1 MSLPNTAAAPAV
13 SGSGSAAVRHAR
25 WAPRVFYLS
34 DLLAV
39 LLTLWAS
46 MHLTDRILLD
56 LQGFDEFGLPWEAM
70 SRRAGELLILA
81 CLLGLWLRHKGH
93 YAVRLPAWIE
103 AKQLLMG
110 TAAAAL
116 LDGYLQFALK
126 NQPSALWHLLSWA
139 LAFVL
144 VLLLRSLARCGL
156 DAFGLWQLPTLL
168 IASNAT
174 APHIREVLESQS
186 SLGYAVVHTLPLDD
200 AATADAVTAK
210 LRHALANRSVG
221 YVVIAWEAA
230 HMVPALQAIEHLEGH
245 SEIPHGLVPPLRG
258 LSIVDLEL
266 CKIFGHDVVVL
277 DNSRRSRTRLR
288 LAMKRGFD
296 IVGSLLLI
304 GVFAV
309 PMITIALLVRSDG
322 APALYGSIRLGRAG
336 RPFKA
341 WKFRTMV
348 PDAGRV
354 LAELL
359 AREPARRIEWEAQFK
374 LKDDPRITPLGRSLR
389 RSSLDE
395 LPQLFN
401 VLRGEMSLVGPRPVL
416 PDERKTYGADFSLY
430 SQATPGMTGA
440 WQVSG
445 RDELDYRKRIEL
457 NNWYIRNWSPWSDT
471 FILAKTLAV
480 VLRKAGAS

>member
-1 MSLPNTAAAPAV
+1 VSLPSTATARAV
-13 SGSGSAAVRHAR
+13 SGSDHAAARHAR

-34 DLLAV
+34 DLLAM
-39 LLTLWAS
+39 LLAVWAS
-46 MHLTDRILLD
+46 AHLTDRILLD
-56 LQGFDEFGLPWEAM
+56 VQGFDHFGLPRETT
-70 SRRAGELLILA
+70 SRRTGELLILA

-103 AKQLLMG
+103 AKQLLMAI
-110 TAAAAL
+110 AAAAL

-126 NQPSALWHLLSWA
+126 SQPSALWHLQGWVV
-139 LAFVL
+139 AFVL
-144 VLLLRSLARCGL
+144 VLLFRSVARRTL
-156 DAFGLWQLPTLL
+156 DAFRLWQLPTLL
-168 IASNAT
+168 IASPAT
-174 APHIREVLESQS
+174 APRIREVLEGEP
-186 SLGYAVVHTLPLDD
+186 SLGYAMADTLALDD
-200 AATADAVTAK
+200 AMPGDAMTAK
-210 LRHALANRSVG
+210 LQDALANRSVG

-230 HMVPALQAIEHLEGH
+230 HMAPALQAIEYLERH
-245 SEIPHGLVPPLRG
+245 SAIPHGLVPPLRG

-266 CKIFGHDVVVL
+266 CKIFGRDMVVL
-277 DNSRRSRTRLR
+277 DSSRRSRTGAR
-288 LAMKRGFD
+288 LAMKRSFD
-296 IVGSLLLI
+296 IVGSLLLLAA
-304 GVFAV
+304 FAV
-309 PMITIALLVRSDG
+309 PMITIALLVRRDG

-336 RPFKA
+336 RPFRA

-359 AREPARRIEWEAQFK
+359 AREPVRRIEWEAQFK
-374 LKDDPRITPLGRSLR
+374 LKDDPRITPLGRWLR

-416 PDERKTYGADFSLY
+416 PDERETYGADFSLY

-445 RDELDYRKRIEL
+445 RDELDYRRRIEL

-471 FILAKTLAV
+471 VILAKTLGV

>member
-1 MSLPNTAAAPAV
+1 MSLPSTATASVV
-13 SGSGSAAVRHAR
+13 SGSGSAAARHAC

-39 LLTLWAS
+39 SLAVWAS

-56 LQGFDEFGLPWEAM
+56 LQRSEAPGLPREMM
-70 SRRAGELLILA
+70 SRHMGELFILA

-93 YAVRLPAWIE
+93 YALRLPAWVE

-126 NQPSALWHLLSWA
+126 NQTSRLWHLQSWA
-139 LAFVL
+139 MAFIL
-144 VLLLRSLARCGL
+144 VLLFRSLARRAL
-156 DAFGLWQLPTLL
+156 DALRLWQLPTLL
-168 IASNAT
+168 VASRAT
-174 APHIREVLESQS
+174 APRIQQMLESEPR
-186 SLGYAVVHTLPLDD
+186 LGYAVVDTLPLDD
-200 AATADAVTAK
+200 AAPAGAMMAK
-210 LRHALANRSVG
+210 LQDALESRSLG
-221 YVVIAWEAA
+221 YVVIAWEAE
-230 HMVPALQAIEHLEGH
+230 HMVPALLAIEHLERH

-266 CKIFGHDVVVL
+266 CKIFGHDLVIL
-277 DNSRRSRTRLR
+277 DKSRRSRTGLR

-296 IVGSLLLI
+296 MAGSLFLI
-304 GVFAV
+304 VALAM
-309 PMITIALLVRSDG
+309 PMIAIGLLVRRDG
-322 APALYGSIRLGRAG
+322 APALYGSIRLGRNG

-359 AREPARRIEWEAQFK
+359 AREPARRIEWETQFK
-374 LKDDPRITPLGRSLR
+374 LKNDPRITPLGSWLR

-401 VLRGEMSLVGPRPVL
+401 VLRGEMSLVGPRPML
-416 PDERKTYGADFSLY
+416 LDERETYGADFALY
-430 SQATPGMTGA
+430 SQVTPGMTGA

-445 RDELDYRKRIEL
+445 RDELDYRQRIEL

-471 FILAKTLAV
+471 IILAKTLVV
-480 VLRKAGAS
+480 VLRKVGAS

>member
-1 MSLPNTAAAPAV
+1 MQ
-13 SGSGSAAVRHAR
+13 
-25 WAPRVFYLS
+25 
-34 DLLAV
+34 LA
-39 LLTLWAS
+39 
-46 MHLTDRILLD
+46 DYILLD
-56 LQGFDEFGLPWEAM
+56 LQRVDAPGLPREMM
-70 SRRAGELLILA
+70 SRRTGELLILA

-103 AKQLLMG
+103 ARQLLMG
-110 TAAAAL
+110 TGAAAL
-116 LDGYLQFALK
+116 LDGYLQFALES
-126 NQPSALWHLLSWA
+126 QQSALWHLQSWA
-139 LAFVL
+139 MTFVL
-144 VLLLRSLARCGL
+144 VLLFRSLARRAL

-168 IASNAT
+168 VASPAT
-174 APHIREVLESQS
+174 APRIREVLDSQPV
-186 SLGYAVVHTLPLDD
+186 LGYAVVDTLPLDD
-200 AATADAVTAK
+200 DARAGAVTAK
-210 LRHALANRSVG
+210 LQDALANRSVG

-230 HMVPALQAIEHLEGH
+230 HMVLALQAIEHLERH

-277 DNSRRSRTRLR
+277 DNSRRSRTGLR
-288 LAMKRGFD
+288 FAMKRGFD

-304 GVFAV
+304 AAFAV
-309 PMITIALLVRSDG
+309 PMITIALLVRRDG

-341 WKFRTMV
+341 WKFRTMA

-359 AREPARRIEWEAQFK
+359 AREPARRIEWETQFK
-374 LKDDPRITPLGRSLR
+374 LKNDPRITPFGGWLR
-389 RSSLDE
+389 RSSFDE

-401 VLRGEMSLVGPRPVL
+401 VLRGEMSLVGPRPML
-416 PDERKTYGADFSLY
+416 PDERETYGPDFALY
-430 SQATPGMTGA
+430 SQMTPGMTGA

-445 RDELDYRKRIEL
+445 RDELDYRRRIEL

-471 FILAKTLAV
+471 IILAKTLAV